1 MVSGVKG
8 VGSATRSGIK
18 GGSRIPFVPEM
29 FTMLPLIWLLLFV
42 NLVSCD
48 RNVSSDPS
56 QTSDLDMVSLP
67 DVFGTDTP
75 FGLGMD
81 HLVVTS
87 GIDTNLPQEM
97 LHKATPSWEKGN
109 SKHKLKNKLERRPNS
124 SNSSWIFHMRAVQP
138 PKCLQRTSI
147 HTAFKFINTLLS
159 CVIFAVGIIGNGT
172 LLRIIYQNK
181 SMRNGP
187 NALIASLA
195 LGDLIYIAI
204 DIPINVYKVK
214 SFSTLQLIHI

>member
-1 MVSGVKG
+1 MVSRVKE
-8 VGSATRSGIK
+8 VDSAKRSGIK
-18 GGSRIPFVPEM
+18 AGSRIPSVSEM

-42 NLVSCD
+42 NPVSCH
-48 RNVSSDPS
+48 RNVSSDPY
-56 QTSDLDMVSLP
+56 QMSDLAMVSLP

-75 FGLGMD
+75 LGLGMD

-87 GIDTNLPQEM
+87 GIEPHLAQET
-97 LHKATPSWEKGN
+97 LHKATPSLEKGN
-109 SKHKLKNKLERRPNS
+109 SKHKLKKKLERRPHS
-124 SNSSWIFHMRAVQP
+124 SNSSWIFHMRPVLP
-138 PKCLQRTSI
+138 PKCLQPTSI
-147 HTAFKFINTLLS
+147 NTAFKFINTLLS
-159 CVIFAVGIIGNGT
+159 CVIFTVGIIGNAT

-204 DIPINVYKVK
+204 DIPINVYKVQ
-214 SFSTLQLIHI
+214 SFSTLQLMNI